1 MKHRMR
7 CVIVGAST
15 ALDHG
20 FSAACVDSGD
30 YLVCADGGLNIAAAA
45 GVTPDLA
52 VGDFDSAL
60 SVPEGIRVV
69 RVKAEKDD
77 TDSFLAVLEGLKAG
91 CDEFVLYGCLGGR
104 IEHTLAN
111 FTLLK
116 YLLDRDVPALM
127 LDAHTRVRMTKNR
140 MVLPRREN
148 CYVSIVPYDGPAT
161 GVTLRGLKYPLTD
174 WTLTGDI
181 TRGISNEFAAD
192 EAVISL
198 KTGTLLVIETDKTV

>member
-1 MKHRMR
+1 MR
-7 CVIVGAST
+7 CIIVGASP
-15 ALDHG
+15 APDHG
-20 FSAACVDSGD
+20 FSAACVHSSD
-30 YLVCADGGLNIAAAA
+30 YVVCADGGLMKAAAA
-45 GVTPDLA
+45 GVTPNLS
-52 VGDFDSAL
+52 VGDFDSAPV
-60 SVPEGIRVV
+60 VPNGIETV

-77 TDSFLAVLEGLKAG
+77 TDSFLAVLKGLEAG

-116 YLLDRDVPALM
+116 YLLDRDIPALM
-127 LDAHTRVRMTKNR
+127 LDAHTRVRMTKDR
-140 MVLPRREN
+140 LVLPRRGN
-148 CYVSIVPYDGPAT
+148 CYVSVVPYDGPVT

-181 TRGISNEFAAD
+181 TRGVSNEFAAD
-192 EAVISL
+192 EAVITL